1 MHKFGKV
8 IFGLNMTSQY
18 DSICIM
24 IYNSIYIETFFF
36 SPTVFIDFSHYQ
48 LYFKQMP
55 SSQENQITLLIKTIY
70 GSRMVLWVF

>member
-24 IYNSIYIETFFF
+24 IYNSIYIETFSFHLQF
-36 SPTVFIDFSHYQ
+36 SLTFHIINSILSKCPVVKKI
-48 LYFKQMP
+48 
-55 SSQENQITLLIKTIY
+55 
-70 GSRMVLWVF
+70 R